1 MSAFRT
7 RSHKQPLAG
16 EALHHSP
23 RPTHTHP
30 REWGRRDGFP
40 QVLEDLGRMHQQR
53 QRLHAK
59 HKAPATPTAR
69 TWAPEETQP
78 GKLSPRPC
86 HVEQPWP
93 WELTSGHHHVMDQK
107 QWQHSGPQ
115 ENHLPGR
122 GGSGC
127 QCAPLVLSE
136 DVGVDKGTPEAE
148 TCLCRGRCAGSG
160 QGQDTK
166 AFS

>member
-1 MSAFRT
+1 MVSQAASGWGSTSPFT
-7 RSHKQPLAG
+7 TAHT
-16 EALHHSP
+16 HSP
-23 RPTHTHP
+23 SRVGQTGRVPSSAGRPG
-30 REWGRRDGFP
+30 ENAS
-40 QVLEDLGRMHQQR
+40 
-53 QRLHAK
+53 AK
-59 HKAPATPTAR
+59 TETSLKTQGTSHTPTAR

-78 GKLSPRPC
+78 GKPSPRPC

-107 QWQHSGPQ
+107 QRQHSGPQ

-136 DVGVDKGTPEAE
+136 DMGVDEATPEAE
-148 TCLCRGRCAGSG
+148 TCLCGGRCAGSG